1 MAVVDSFSPIPVFL
15 AIFFAASTPS
25 PPAFKVVVANLS
37 NKKACMP
44 FFILSKYLSSAETIL
59 SSGLSG
65 VAIKS
70 ETVLVASTNFSTP
83 TPVFNLKAVS
93 TGVDFKYSTILL
105 TISLLK
111 PSENKLKALSSYGSV
126 KAKSTIPAAAI
137 P

>member
-1 MAVVDSFSPIPVFL
+1 ML
-15 AIFFAASTPS
+15 
-25 PPAFKVVVANLS
+25 
-37 NKKACMP
+37 
-44 FFILSKYLSSAETIL
+44 FFILSKYLSSAETLL

-70 ETVLVASTNFSTP
+70 ETVLVASANFSTP

-105 TISLLK
+105 TISLPK
-111 PSENKLKALSSYGSV
+111 PSDKKLKALSSYGSV
-126 KAKSTIPAAAI
+126 RAKSTIPAAAR